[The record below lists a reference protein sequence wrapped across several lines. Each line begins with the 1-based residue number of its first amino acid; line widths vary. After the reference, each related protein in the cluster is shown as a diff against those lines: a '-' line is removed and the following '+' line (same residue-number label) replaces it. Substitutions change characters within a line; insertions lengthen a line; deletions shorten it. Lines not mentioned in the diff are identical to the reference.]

1 MSVGYLC
8 ASFDLLNV
16 RDLDLVE
23 QALERCSRLV
33 AAVHTDAYA
42 ERVSGR
48 SPVVPLEE
56 RIALLRHVRGVD
68 DVVAF
73 DASTVFPDDAL
84 QFVMGGVPDGT
95 DAQPLTP
102 RRETSS
108 SMLRLALQPQ
118 DGTSLERAVA

>member
-1 MSVGYLC
+1 MSVGYLR

-23 QALERCSRLV
+23 QARGRCSRLV

-42 ERVSGR
+42 LGLSGR

-68 DVVAF
+68 DVLAF
-73 DASTVFPDDAL
+73 DASTELPDDAL
-84 QFVMGGVPDGT
+84 QFVVAGVPDAAE
-95 DAQPLTP
+95 AQTLTP
-102 RRETSS
+102 RRDTAST
-108 SMLRLALQPQ
+108 MLRLALQPQ
-118 DGTSLERAVA
+118 DDQSAVEAVA